1 MVDKILQV
9 ANVHKSFGSKKVL
22 NEVNIDISPGE
33 VFGFLGPNGAGKTT
47 TVRVILSLVRPDQG
61 TVMINGYN
69 IKERFKQAIACVGA
83 VVETPKFYLYLSGYQ
98 NILLMANLHRN
109 IPRSRIEQV
118 LKIAGLTERAQDP
131 VGTYSLGMKQR
142 LGIARALINDPKLI
156 FLDEPMNGLDPQG
169 IFEVRELIR
178 RLANEQG
185 TTFFLTSHLLH
196 EVEQVCNRIAI
207 LNKGQIL
214 IQGSVDDLLAND
226 SETVEIHTKE
236 TSRTQQALQEVAYIR
251 RFTRLDEHRVIVE
264 IDKGLS
270 GRLNRHLINLGIEV
284 EYLVPNNQSLEN
296 LYMELIQGD
305 SYDL

>member
-1 MVDKILQV
+1 MVNNILEV
-9 ANVHKSFGSKKVL
+9 ADIHKSFGSKKVL
-22 NEVNIDISPGE
+22 NAVNIAVSPGE

-47 TVRVILSLVRPDQG
+47 TVRVILGLVKPDQG

-69 IKERFKQAIACVGA
+69 IKVSFKQGIASVGA
-83 VVETPKFYLYLSGYQ
+83 VVETPRFYEFLSGYQ
-98 NILLMANLHRN
+98 NILLIANLHRN
-109 IPRSRIEQV
+109 IPKRRTEEV
-118 LKIAGLTERAQDP
+118 LKITGLSERAQDL

-169 IFEVRELIR
+169 IFEIRELIK

-207 LNKGQIL
+207 LNKGQLL
-214 IQGSVDDLLAND
+214 IQGRVDDLLSNG

-236 TSRTQQALQEVAYIR
+236 TYRTL
-251 RFTRLDEHRVIVE
+251 
-264 IDKGLS
+264 
-270 GRLNRHLINLGIEV
+270 
-284 EYLVPNNQSLEN
+284 
-296 LYMELIQGD
+296 
-305 SYDL
+305 

>member
-22 NEVNIDISPGE
+22 NEVNIAISPGE

-61 TVMINGYN
+61 TIMINGYN

-83 VVETPKFYLYLSGYQ
+83 VVETPKFYLCLSGYQ

>member
-1 MVDKILQV
+1 V

-22 NEVNIDISPGE
+22 NEVNIAISPGE

-61 TVMINGYN
+61 TIMINGYN

-83 VVETPKFYLYLSGYQ
+83 VVETPKFYLCLSGYQ